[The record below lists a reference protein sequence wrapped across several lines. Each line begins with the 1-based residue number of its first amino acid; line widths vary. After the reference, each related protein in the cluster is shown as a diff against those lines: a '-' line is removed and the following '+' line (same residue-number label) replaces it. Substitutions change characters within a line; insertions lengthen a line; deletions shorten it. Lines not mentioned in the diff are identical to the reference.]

1 MHCRRIDSNSP
12 RDSLRRAPM
21 TKRTPQL
28 ESAILNGFAAGRR
41 LLDMCRENGVAPST
55 VQHWKHNDEDFARRY
70 AQAQADHAEIL
81 IDEGI
86 GIADDPTSSW
96 VQRRLV
102 DADPGYVDH
111 IRHARLRM
119 DARFKAAAIHL
130 RRHDAAVARREDRE
144 EAERQRQAE
153 AANRLPDIAAV
164 LQQADAETLDRDP
177 PFIVATTAEPPAPQ
191 PQPPM
196 SVPVPAVTTPA
207 WLPASTPRPI
217 PQPEGP
223 S

>member
-1 MHCRRIDSNSP
+1 
-12 RDSLRRAPM
+12 M

-28 ESAILNGFAAGRR
+28 ESAILDGFAAGRR

-55 VQHWKHNDEDFARRY
+55 VQHWKHHDEDFARRY

-119 DARFKAAAIHL
+119 DARFKAAGIHL

-144 EAERQRQAE
+144 EAERRRQAE
-153 AANRLPDIAAV
+153 AANRPPDIAAV
-164 LQQADAETLDRDP
+164 LQQAYEEPLDRDP
-177 PFIVATTAEPPAPQ
+177 PSVATAIAEPSAPTAPRTQ
-191 PQPPM
+191 PQPLAGIP
-196 SVPVPAVTTPA
+196 VPVPAIAPPV
-207 WLPASTPRPI
+207 WLHASAPRPI

>member
-1 MHCRRIDSNSP
+1 
-12 RDSLRRAPM
+12 M

-55 VQHWKHNDEDFARRY
+55 VQHWKHHDEDFARRY

-81 IDEGI
+81 IDEGL
-86 GIADDPTSSW
+86 GIADDPTSAW

-153 AANRLPDIAAV
+153 AASRPPDIAAV
-164 LQQADAETLDRDP
+164 LGEAYNR
-177 PFIVATTAEPPAPQ
+177 IVDDDPPAP
-191 PQPPM
+191 PVSSTVAAPAPAAPVEPPT
-196 SVPVPAVTTPA
+196 SRVEPWLVEPALATPA
-207 WLPASTPRPI
+207 MLLAPAPRPI
-217 PQPEGP
+217 PRPEGP